1 MYRSRAPAR
10 SGIAESFEVR
20 DGFRRRT
27 PARGRDRP
35 QNCGKVKYAHI
46 RTLGLPFR
54 GSSWFSFSSRAYV
67 RACVSIR
74 ASTCDSF

>member
-1 MYRSRAPAR
+1 MYHSRAPAR

-35 QNCGKVKYAHI
+35 QNCGKAKYAH
-46 RTLGLPFR
+46 TDA
-54 GSSWFSFSSRAYV
+54 RATFPRVFLVLVFFACV
-67 RACVSIR
+67 RACVR
-74 ASTCDSF
+74 VYTGEHL